1 MKRIMDTHH
10 LITRLEIA
18 AKKSLYFADQEEQ
31 KALHSI
37 QYSANMHNSR
47 AHSREAY
54 FREKHSL
61 VLSLIKEIK
70 SFDEDFHTEEE
81 KEEIFFIARKLITEI
96 SSPWIR
102 RTMLSEELYSE
113 LYRDLQFESYAKGLP
128 RKQSNLIGSEI
139 TILGLPHHIEVE
151 LAHELGNKNREVLR
165 KGSMPVIRDVLAYK
179 GELKNMFKDSWTQ
192 KANLV
197 LFRLYELGV
206 G

>member
-37 QYSANMHNSR
+37 QYSANIHNSR

-54 FREKHSL
+54 FREKHAL

-70 SFDEDFHTEEE
+70 SFDGNHTEEE

-102 RTMLSEELYSE
+102 RSMLSEDLYGE
-113 LYRDLQFESYAKGLP
+113 LYRDIHFIPYAKDLLG
-128 RKQSNLIGSEI
+128 KQNRLAQSEL

-151 LAHELGNKNREVLR
+151 LVYELRLKKRGEIKKDLLPSVE
-165 KGSMPVIRDVLAYK
+165 DVLFYK
-179 GELKNMFKDSWTQ
+179 SDLKNMFKDSWTQ

-197 LFRLYELGV
+197 LFRLYELGI